1 MFDFHKFNLEFYR
14 IFHLVCLLMDH
25 QEQQTE
31 AKRRRY
37 KRVSDLIRIT
47 WRFARDFTE
56 EEVIRV
62 LGILSVNSF
71 CVHDGVEDGTGLI
84 GKAKYHLNVQ
94 QSFGHID

>member
-1 MFDFHKFNLEFYR
+1 
-14 IFHLVCLLMDH
+14 MDH

-31 AKRRRY
+31 ARRRRY

-84 GKAKYHLNVQ
+84 GMSISFSAKF
-94 QSFGHID
+94 SFGHMLIKITDFRY

>member
-1 MFDFHKFNLEFYR
+1 
-14 IFHLVCLLMDH
+14 MDH

-31 AKRRRY
+31 ARRRRY

-84 GKAKYHLNVQ
+84 GEYQLNIQ
-94 QSFGHID
+94 QSSSVLGVFN

>member
-1 MFDFHKFNLEFYR
+1 
-14 IFHLVCLLMDH
+14 MDH

-31 AKRRRY
+31 ARRRRY

-56 EEVIRV
+56 EEVIQV

-84 GKAKYHLNVQ
+84 GKANYHLNVQ